1 MELTAMYDVCIIGCG
16 VIGAA
21 AAFELSKYQAD
32 ILILEKEND
41 VAMGS
46 SRANSAIIHAG
57 YDPKPGTLM
66 ARLNVEG
73 NAMAEQ
79 LCKDLSVPF
88 ERIGSLVLAFSEEE
102 EETIRVLYDRGV
114 KNGVPG
120 LRIIDAQEI
129 HEMEPEVSP
138 NARMALYAPSAGII
152 TPWDYTLAFAE
163 TAVRNGVKIQL
174 NSPVIG
180 IKKLPEGGY
189 CLKTPDTEYQARYVI
204 NAAGV
209 HSDTIHEMVAEKTF
223 TVHPNRGEYYV
234 MDKAECFR
242 ANHVLFQ
249 CPNQDGK
256 GVLVTPTMD
265 HNLLVGPNAEGVEDG
280 DRVNNTAAGMA
291 FVRDKAGKSVP
302 GINYRNAIRNF
313 AGIRAN
319 TEKDEFQISI
329 AAENFIDLAGIKS
342 PGLSS
347 APAIALEAIKLLNE
361 CGFAPEKK
369 ANPITKRVKK
379 RFRYMNDEERREAI
393 KENPLYGRVICRCET
408 VTEGEIIDAIR
419 SPIPPC
425 SVDGVKR
432 RAGSGMGRC
441 QGGFCG
447 PRIVDIL
454 SRELGVNPMT
464 ITQDGAGSQLLLT
477 ETKQEVGK

>member
-1 MELTAMYDVCIIGCG
+1 MVDVCIIGCG

-21 AAFELSKYQAD
+21 TAFELSKYQAGV
-32 ILILEKEND
+32 LILEKEND
-41 VAMGS
+41 VAMGA

-66 ARLNVEG
+66 ARLNVQG
-73 NAMAEQ
+73 NAMAES
-79 LCKDLSVPF
+79 LCRDLSVPF
-88 ERIGSLVLAFSEEE
+88 ARIGSLVLAFSEEE
-102 EETIRVLYDRGV
+102 EATVRTLYERGV
-114 KNGVPG
+114 ENGVPDM
-120 LRIIDAQEI
+120 RILTAEEV
-129 HEMEPEVSP
+129 HEMEPQVSTSV
-138 NARMALYAPSAGII
+138 RCALYAPSAGII
-152 TPWDYTLAFAE
+152 TPWEYTLAFAE
-163 TAVRNGVKIQL
+163 TAVRNGAKLEL
-174 NSPVIG
+174 NAPVTAIEA
-180 IKKLPEGGY
+180 IDGGY
-189 CLKTPDTEYQARYVI
+189 RLTTPKGVFEARYVI

-209 HSDTIHEMVAEKTF
+209 HSGEIHEMVAPKTF

-265 HNLLVGPNAEGVEDG
+265 HNLLVGPNAVGVEDG
-280 DRVNNTAAGMA
+280 DRVNNTADGMA
-291 FVRDKAGKSVP
+291 FVRNKAAKSVP

-319 TEKDEFQISI
+319 TDQDEFQISI
-329 AAENFIDLAGIKS
+329 AAPNFIDLAGIKS

-347 APAIALEAIKLLNE
+347 APAIALEAMKLLNE
-361 CGFAPEKK
+361 CGFAPERK
-369 ANPITKRVKK
+369 ANPITTRKKK
-379 RFRYMNDEERREAI
+379 RFRYLNDQERREMI

-408 VTEGEIIDAIR
+408 VTEGEIVDAIH

-454 SRELGVNPMT
+454 SRELGVSPME
-464 ITQDGAGSQLLLT
+464 ITQDGVGSRILLA
-477 ETKQEVGK
+477 ETKQ

>member
-1 MELTAMYDVCIIGCG
+1 MTNMFDVCIIGCG

-21 AAFELSKYQAD
+21 AAFELSKYQASV
-32 ILILEKEND
+32 LVLEKEND

-57 YDPKPGTLM
+57 YDPLPGTLM

-73 NAMAEQ
+73 NAMAED
-79 LCKDLSVPF
+79 LCRDLDVPF
-88 ERIGSLVLAFSEEE
+88 KRIGSLVLAFSDAEKATL
-102 EETIRVLYDRGV
+102 ETLLDRGQR
-114 KNGVPG
+114 NGVPG
-120 LRIIDAQEI
+120 LKILSAEEVLQ
-129 HEMEPEVSP
+129 MEPQVSP
-138 NARMALYAPSAGII
+138 KVVAALYAPSAGII
-152 TPWDYTLAFAE
+152 TPWEYTLAFAE
-163 TAVRNGVKIQL
+163 TAVLNGVELVRNAKVTAIQK
-174 NSPVIG
+174 G
-180 IKKLPEGGY
+180 ADGGY
-189 CLKTPDTEYQARYVI
+189 RITTTAGEFEARYVI

-209 HSDTIHEMVAEKTF
+209 HSGEIHEMVAPKTF
-223 TVHPNRGEYYV
+223 TVKPNRGEYYV

-249 CPNQDGK
+249 CPNEDGK

-265 HNLLVGPNAEGVEDG
+265 HNLLVGPNAVGVEDG
-280 DRVNNTAAGMA
+280 DRVNNTAEGMA
-291 FVRDKAGKSVP
+291 FVRGKAELSVP

-319 TEKDEFQISI
+319 TDRDEFQISI
-329 AAENFIDLAGIKS
+329 AAERFIDLAGIKS

-347 APAIALEAIKLLNE
+347 APAIALEAMKLLSQ
-361 CGFAPEKK
+361 CGFRPEKK
-369 ANPITKRVKK
+369 AHPITTRKK
-379 RFRYMNDEERREAI
+379 VRFRYMNDQERRELI
-393 KENPLYGRVICRCET
+393 LRQPQYGRVICRCET
-408 VTEGEIIDAIR
+408 VTEGEILDAIH

-454 SRELGVNPMT
+454 CRELHLDPLSV
-464 ITQDGAGSQLLLT
+464 TQDGAGSRLLLK
-477 ETKQEVGK
+477 ETKQVGDEF

>member
-1 MELTAMYDVCIIGCG
+1 MKYDVCIIGCG

-21 AAFELSKYQAD
+21 AAFELSKYD
-32 ILILEKEND
+32 CSVLILEKEND

-88 ERIGSLVLAFSEEE
+88 ARIGSLVLAFSEEE
-102 EETIRVLYDRGV
+102 EATIRMLYDRGV
-114 KNGVPG
+114 ANGVPG
-120 LRIIDAQEI
+120 LRIIDAAEI
-129 HEMEPEVSP
+129 RDMEPQVSKE
-138 NARMALYAPSAGII
+138 ARAALYAPSAGII
-152 TPWDYTLAFAE
+152 TPWEYTLAFAE
-163 TAVRNGVKIQL
+163 TAVRNGAKLVL
-174 NSPVIG
+174 NAPVTG
-180 IKKLPEGGY
+180 IRALSDGGY
-189 CLKTPDTEYQARYVI
+189 KLATPKGNFEAAYVI

-209 HSDTIHEMVAEKTF
+209 HSGEIHEMVAAKTF
-223 TVHPNRGEYYV
+223 TVMPNRGEYYV

-265 HNLLVGPNAEGVEDG
+265 HNLLVGPNAVGVEDG
-280 DRVNNTAAGMA
+280 DRVNNTAEGMA
-291 FVRDKAGKSVP
+291 FVREKASKSVP

-319 TEKDEFQISI
+319 TDKDEFQISI
-329 AAENFIDLAGIKS
+329 AADRFIDLAGIKS

-347 APAIALEAIKLLNE
+347 APAIALEAVRLLNQ
-361 CGFAPEKK
+361 CGFAPDKK
-369 ANPITKRVKK
+369 AHPITTREKK

-393 KENPLYGRVICRCET
+393 RENPLYGRVICRCET
-408 VTEGEIIDAIR
+408 VTEGEIVDAIH

-454 SRELGVNPMT
+454 ARELKLDPME
-464 ITQDGAGSQLLLT
+464 ITQDGVGSQLLLA
-477 ETKQEVGK
+477 ETKREVTE

>member
-1 MELTAMYDVCIIGCG
+1 MFDVCIIGCG

-32 ILILEKEND
+32 VLILEKEND
-41 VAMGS
+41 VSMGS

-88 ERIGSLVLAFSEEE
+88 ERIGSLVLAFTEEE
-102 EETIRVLYDRGV
+102 EATIKTLYERGV
-114 KNGVPG
+114 ANGVPG
-120 LRIIDAQEI
+120 LRIIDAEEI
-129 HEMEPEVSP
+129 QKMEPQVSKE
-138 NARMALYAPSAGII
+138 ARAALYAPSAGII
-152 TPWDYTLAFAE
+152 TPWEYTLAFAE
-163 TAVRNGVKIQL
+163 TAVRNGVKLTL
-174 NSPVIG
+174 NAPVTAIEA
-180 IKKLPEGGY
+180 LPEGGY
-189 CLKTPDTEYQARYVI
+189 RMKTPKGEFEARYVI

-209 HSDTIHEMVAEKTF
+209 HSDKIHEMVAEKTF
-223 TVHPNRGEYYV
+223 TVKPNRGEYYV

-265 HNLLVGPNAEGVEDG
+265 HNLLVGPNAVGVEDG
-280 DRVNNTAAGMA
+280 DRVNNTAEGMA
-291 FVRDKAGKSVP
+291 FVREKAGKTVP
-302 GINYRNAIRNF
+302 TINYRNAIRNF

-319 TEKDEFQISI
+319 TEKDEFQIGI
-329 AAENFIDLAGIKS
+329 AAKNFIDLAGIKS

-347 APAIALEAIKLLNE
+347 APAIALEAVKLLNQ
-361 CGFAPEKK
+361 CGFAPAKK
-369 ANPITKRVKK
+369 ENPITTREKK
-379 RFRYMNDEERREAI
+379 RFRYMSDEERREAI
-393 KENPLYGRVICRCET
+393 KANPLYGRVICRCET
-408 VTEGEIIDAIR
+408 VTEGEIVDAIH

-454 SRELGVNPMT
+454 SRELKTDPMT
-464 ITQDGAGSQLLLT
+464 ITQDGAGSKLLLA
-477 ETKQEVGK
+477 ETKQEVTVE

>member
-1 MELTAMYDVCIIGCG
+1 MFDVCIIGCG

-32 ILILEKEND
+32 VLILEKEND
-41 VAMGS
+41 VSMGS

-88 ERIGSLVLAFSEEE
+88 ERIGSLVLAFTEEE
-102 EETIRVLYDRGV
+102 EATIKTLYERGV
-114 KNGVPG
+114 ANGVPG
-120 LRIIDAQEI
+120 LRIIDAEEI
-129 HEMEPEVSP
+129 QKMEPQVSKE
-138 NARMALYAPSAGII
+138 ARAALYAPSAGII
-152 TPWDYTLAFAE
+152 TPWEYTLAFAE
-163 TAVRNGVKIQL
+163 TAIRNGVKLTL
-174 NSPVIG
+174 NAPVTAIEA
-180 IKKLPEGGY
+180 LPEGGY
-189 CLKTPDTEYQARYVI
+189 RMKTPKGEFEARYVI

-209 HSDTIHEMVAEKTF
+209 HSDKIHEMVAEKTF
-223 TVHPNRGEYYV
+223 TVKPNRGEYYV

-265 HNLLVGPNAEGVEDG
+265 HNLLVGPNAVGVEDG
-280 DRVNNTAAGMA
+280 DRVNNTAEGMA
-291 FVRDKAGKSVP
+291 FVREKAGKTVP
-302 GINYRNAIRNF
+302 TINYRNAIRNF

-319 TEKDEFQISI
+319 TEKDEFQIGI
-329 AAENFIDLAGIKS
+329 AAKNFIDLAGIKS

-347 APAIALEAIKLLNE
+347 APAIALEAVKLLNQ
-361 CGFAPEKK
+361 CGFAPAKK
-369 ANPITKRVKK
+369 ENPITTREKK
-379 RFRYMNDEERREAI
+379 RFRYMSDEERREAI
-393 KENPLYGRVICRCET
+393 KANPLYGRVICRCET
-408 VTEGEIIDAIR
+408 VTEGEIVDAIH

-454 SRELGVNPMT
+454 SRELKTDPMT
-464 ITQDGAGSQLLLT
+464 ITQDGAGSKLLLA
-477 ETKQEVGK
+477 ETKQEVTVE

>member
-1 MELTAMYDVCIIGCG
+1 MVDVCIIGCG

-21 AAFELSKYQAD
+21 TAFELSKYEAD

-41 VAMGS
+41 VSMGT

-57 YDPKPGTLM
+57 YDPLPGTLM

-73 NAMAEQ
+73 NAMTEQ

-102 EETIRVLYDRGV
+102 EKTVKTLYERGV

-120 LRIIDAQEI
+120 LRIVSAEEVF
-129 HEMEPEVSP
+129 EMEPEISREV
-138 NARMALYAPSAGII
+138 RCALYAPSAGII
-152 TPWDYTLAFAE
+152 TPWEYTLALAE
-163 TAVRNGVKIQL
+163 TAVRNGVRLERNTKVTDI
-174 NSPVIG
+174 
-180 IKKLPEGGY
+180 
-189 CLKTPDTEYQARYVI
+189 TPTDHGTYLITTTSGTFEAKYVI

-209 HSDTIHEMVAEKTF
+209 HSGEIHEMVAPKTF
-223 TVHPNRGEYYV
+223 TIKPNRGEYYV
-234 MDKAECFR
+234 MDKSECFR
-242 ANHVLFQ
+242 AKHVLFQ
-249 CPNQDGK
+249 CPNENGK

-265 HNLLVGPNAEGVEDG
+265 HNLLVGPNAEGVSDP
-280 DRVNNTAAGMA
+280 DRVNNTSEGMA
-291 FVRDKAGKSVP
+291 FVRSKAAKSIP
-302 GINYRNAIRNF
+302 GIKYSNAIRNF

-329 AAENFIDLAGIKS
+329 AAERFIDLAGIKS

-347 APAIALEAIKLLNE
+347 APAIALETVKLLE
-361 CGFAPEKK
+361 QCGFKPSRK
-369 ANPITKRVKK
+369 ANPITTREKH
-379 RFRYMNDEERREAI
+379 RFRFMNDEERREAI
-393 KENPLYGRVICRCET
+393 KKNPLYGRVICRCET
-408 VTEGEIIDAIR
+408 VTEGEIVDAIH
-419 SPIPPC
+419 SPITPC
-425 SVDGVKR
+425 SVDGIKR

-454 SRELGVNPMT
+454 SRELGVDPMT
-464 ITQDGAGSQLLLT
+464 ITQDGAGSRLLAE
-477 ETKQEVGK
+477 ETKQETKHYDL

>member
-1 MELTAMYDVCIIGCG
+1 MFDVCIIGCG

-21 AAFELSKYQAD
+21 TAFELSKYKAD
-32 ILILEKEND
+32 VLILEKEND
-41 VAMGS
+41 VSMGA

-79 LCKDLSVPF
+79 LCRDLSVPF
-88 ERIGSLVLAFSEEE
+88 SRIGSLVLAFTEEE
-102 EETIRVLYDRGV
+102 EKTVQMLYERGV
-114 KNGVPG
+114 ANGVPG
-120 LRIIDAQEI
+120 LRIINADEVR
-129 HEMEPEVSP
+129 EMEPQVSTEVRS
-138 NARMALYAPSAGII
+138 ALYAPSAGII
-152 TPWDYTLAFAE
+152 TPWEYTLAFAE
-163 TAVRNGVKIQL
+163 TAVRNGVALKL
-174 NSPVIG
+174 NSRVEKIE
-180 IKKLPEGGY
+180 KLPGGGY
-189 CLKTPDTEYQARYVI
+189 RMATPTGVYEARYVI

-209 HSDTIHEMVAEKTF
+209 HSGEVHEMVAEKTF
-223 TVHPNRGEYYV
+223 TVMPNRGEYYV

-265 HNLLVGPNAEGVEDG
+265 HNLLVGPNAVGVEDG
-280 DRVNNTAAGMA
+280 DRVNNTAEGMA
-291 FVRDKAGKSVP
+291 FVREKAGKSVP

-319 TEKDEFQISI
+319 TDKDEFQIGI

-342 PGLSS
+342 PGLAS
-347 APAIALEAIKLLNE
+347 APAIALEAVKLLGE
-361 CGFAPEKK
+361 CGFAPKK
-369 ANPITKRVKK
+369 KDNPITTREKK
-379 RFRYMNDEERREAI
+379 RFRYMNDEERSKAI
-393 KENPLYGRVICRCET
+393 RENPLYGRVICRCET
-408 VTEGEIIDAIR
+408 VTEGEIVDAIH

-454 SRELGVNPMT
+454 TRELGLDPMDV
-464 ITQDGAGSQLLLT
+464 TQDGVGSQLLLA
-477 ETKQEVGK
+477 ETKQEVTEK